1 MSSSDYTNYLK
12 QKQIDRRLQTQVQ
25 NQYFCY
31 AADNYSSQN
40 ITSCV
45 DYMHGIQG
53 PSGEVGPQG
62 PQGPQGLQGP
72 SSEVGPQGPQ
82 GLQGPSGEVGPQG
95 PQGLQGPSGE
105 VGPQGPQGPQGPSG
119 EVGPQ
124 GDSFF
129 VENGEH
135 IISYNGSLICEELNA
150 TNKIQTEQLNI
161 SNNFMIVDSTQANS
175 QSSIYMNRQTD
186 SSRMYYNN
194 GFHFALCSQ
203 NWFSITKDY
212 VNSHQMIISSH
223 NPEIISLK
231 NNDEQVGSITH
242 KENMAFYNTKLR
254 EPSDSTN
261 NFSVN
266 SLISNIQPVE
276 FTLGSH
282 KYYGFSKNDLETHL
296 PQLVHVGNEEV
307 YVDYSKLT
315 PILWRALQDQQKQI
329 DLLSIRID
337 QLENAV

>member
-12 QKQIDRRLQTQVQ
+12 QKQIDRRLQTQLQ

-45 DYMHGIQG
+45 DYVHGTQG

-62 PQGPQGLQGP
+62 PQGL
-72 SSEVGPQGPQ
+72 Q

-105 VGPQGPQGPQGPSG
+105 VGPQGLQGLQGPSG
-119 EVGPQ
+119 EVGPQGPQ

-135 IISYNGSLICEELNA
+135 NISYNGSLICEELTI

-161 SNNFMIVDSTQANS
+161 SNNFMIVDSTQANG

-186 SSRMYYNN
+186 SSRLYYNN
-194 GFHFALCSQ
+194 GFHFGLCSQ
-203 NWFSITKDY
+203 DWFSITKDHI
-212 VNSHQMIISSH
+212 NSHQMNISSH

-231 NNDEQVGSITH
+231 NKDEQVGSITH
-242 KENMAFYNTKLR
+242 KENMTFYNTKLR
-254 EPSDSTN
+254 EPSDSTR

-337 QLENAV
+337 QLENA

>member
-45 DYMHGIQG
+45 DYLQGIQGPSGEQGPQGIQGPPGEVGPQGPPGEQGMQGPPGEPGPQGPPGEQGIQGIQG
-53 PSGEVGPQG
+53 PSGEV
-62 PQGPQGLQGP
+62 
-72 SSEVGPQGPQ
+72 
-82 GLQGPSGEVGPQG
+82 
-95 PQGLQGPSGE
+95 
-105 VGPQGPQGPQGPSG
+105 GPQGPSG

-124 GDSFF
+124 GDSYF
-129 VENGEH
+129 VETGEH
-135 IISYNGSLICEELNA
+135 IISYEGSLICEEL
-150 TNKIQTEQLNI
+150 TTINKIQTEQLNI
-161 SNNFMIVDSTQANS
+161 SNNIMIVDSTQANN

-186 SSRMYYNN
+186 SSRIYYDN
-194 GFHFALCSQ
+194 GFYFALCSQ
-203 NWFSITKDY
+203 NWFSITKEH
-212 VNSHQMIISSH
+212 VKSHQIIVSSH

-231 NNDEQVGSITH
+231 SIDEQVGSITH
-242 KENMAFYNTKLR
+242 KDNMTFYNTKLR
-254 EPSDSTN
+254 EPSDSTS

-266 SLISNIQPVE
+266 SLISNIQPIE

-296 PQLVHVGNEEV
+296 PQLVHVDNEEV

-329 DLLSIRID
+329 ELLSIRID
-337 QLENAV
+337 QLENTE

>member
-12 QKQIDRRLQTQVQ
+12 QKQIDRRLQTQLQ

-45 DYMHGIQG
+45 DYVHGTQG

-62 PQGPQGLQGP
+62 PQGL
-72 SSEVGPQGPQ
+72 Q

-95 PQGLQGPSGE
+95 PQG
-105 VGPQGPQGPQGPSG
+105 
-119 EVGPQ
+119 
-124 GDSFF
+124 DSFF

-135 IISYNGSLICEELNA
+135 NISYNGSLICEELTI

-161 SNNFMIVDSTQANS
+161 SNNFMIVDSTQANG

-186 SSRMYYNN
+186 SSRLYYNN
-194 GFHFALCSQ
+194 GFHFGLCSQ
-203 NWFSITKDY
+203 DWFSITKDHI
-212 VNSHQMIISSH
+212 NSHQMNISSH

-231 NNDEQVGSITH
+231 NKDEQVGSITH
-242 KENMAFYNTKLR
+242 KENMTFYNTKLR
-254 EPSDSTN
+254 EPSDSTR

-337 QLENAV
+337 QLENA